1 MLQAQD
7 QSHKLQLHIQKLK
20 DQSSNDWPAQDLL
33 PLKRE
38 SAALR
43 VWSPEPGHDNST
55 NTKRMAR
62 SRGSEGRGEA
72 RSKSRVDFALC
83 AKQSPLSG
91 DPSGNNSML
100 LASPPTPLYTS
111 TGLSLQHP
119 QHVRHSA
126 SPAPNTGNTIF
137 YATASPAVGKSEM
150 YTRANSSTRH
160 SRLSA
165 DPTVPSLTLPEEM
178 KDNPDGISKAGRL
191 SQVCRTFSELAR
203 ACLFLFAKS
212 LPHPMKLFARLMCV
226 CCTIESPAR
235 IDFGVYLQSASILVA
250 AARESYW
257 SVSSISLF
265 LFRWLH
271 KFSVTYVQLPARVT
285 RGWGQ

>member
-33 PLKRE
+33 PMKRE

-43 VWSPEPGHDNST
+43 VWSPEPGHDNRT
-55 NTKRMAR
+55 NTKRIAR
-62 SRGSEGRGEA
+62 SRVSEGREEA

-91 DPSGNNSML
+91 DPRSTNSML

-111 TGLSLQHP
+111 TGLSLQHS
-119 QHVRHSA
+119 QQVRHSP

-137 YATASPAVGKSEM
+137 YATASPAVGKSEV
-150 YTRANSSTRH
+150 YSSIRH

-178 KDNPDGISKAGRL
+178 KDNPYGISKAGRPF
-191 SQVCRTFSELAR
+191 QVC
-203 ACLFLFAKS
+203 
-212 LPHPMKLFARLMCV
+212 
-226 CCTIESPAR
+226 
-235 IDFGVYLQSASILVA
+235 
-250 AARESYW
+250 
-257 SVSSISLF
+257 
-265 LFRWLH
+265 
-271 KFSVTYVQLPARVT
+271 
-285 RGWGQ
+285 